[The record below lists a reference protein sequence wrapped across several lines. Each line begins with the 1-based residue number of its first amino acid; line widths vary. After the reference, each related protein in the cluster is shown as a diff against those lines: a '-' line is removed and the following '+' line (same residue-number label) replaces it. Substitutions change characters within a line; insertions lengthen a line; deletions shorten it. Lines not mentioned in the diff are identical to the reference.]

1 MNLSISQK
9 ATMTSIEIAELVG
22 SRHSDVKRSIE
33 RLVAKGVIQHTPLA
47 TVENNQSLSPNK
59 YTKAY
64 FFEGEQGKRDSIVV
78 VAQLSPEFTAWLVVD
93 RWRELENARVQLKS
107 KAEILAEMAQ
117 MHLEHERRINA
128 VNAQVAE
135 VSAQVTKVAETVEQI
150 KKGNIPEGYIGYRQ
164 LAAKCGLTEAK
175 CRNLVNAYRIP
186 TDTHEF
192 LTPDGL
198 LARRSIVALAPF
210 RKAFKQVMSEA
221 EPRNKRWYHPKM
233 GMFQAIHHPVPESP
247 KDNLSLHTVREKI
260 RTGYATVCRRSSWPE
275 GIWVWPEGGSRKH
288 WRTIRDGKIHA
299 IDLAPE
305 DVIAMDWIVS

>member
-9 ATMTSIEIAELVG
+9 ATMSSLDIAELVG
-22 SRHSDVKRSIE
+22 SRHGNVLRTIRNMMAS
-33 RLVAKGVIQHTPLA
+33 GVIRETQNEF
-47 TVENNQSLSPNK
+47 VERINNLGKVVKDPV
-59 YTKAY
+59 YV
-64 FFEGEQGKRDSIVV
+64 FEGEQGKRDSIVV
-78 VAQLSPEFTAWLVVD
+78 VAQLSPEFTARLVD
-93 RWRELENARVQLKS
+93 RWRELENARAQLKS

-128 VNAQVAE
+128 VNAQVDE
-135 VSAQVTKVAETVEQI
+135 VSAQVSKVAETVEQI

-233 GMFQAIHHPVPESP
+233 GLFQAIHHPVPESP
-247 KDNLSLHTVREKI
+247 KANLSLHTAREKI
-260 RTGYATVCRRSSWPE
+260 KTGYATVCRRASWPE
-275 GIWVWPEGGSRKH
+275 SVWVWPERGSRKN
-288 WRTIRDGKIHA
+288 WRTFRDGKIYA
-299 IDLAPE
+299 IDLQPE
-305 DVIAMDWIVS
+305 DVAATDWIVS

>member
-1 MNLSISQK
+1 MDICILEKPS
-9 ATMTSIEIAELVG
+9 MTSIEIAELVG
-22 SRHSDVKRSIE
+22 KRHDNVKRTIE
-33 RLVAKGVIQHTPLA
+33 TLDKGGVIVRPQIEVFEKINNLGLRRS
-47 TVENNQSLSPNK
+47 VE
-59 YTKAY
+59 AY
-64 FFEGEQGKRDSIVV
+64 VFEGEQGKRDSIIV
-78 VAQLSPEFTAWLVVD
+78 VAQLSPEFTARLVD

-135 VSAQVTKVAETVEQI
+135 VSAQVSMVAETLEQI
-150 KKGNIPEGYIGYRQ
+150 KKGNMPEGYIGYRQ

-175 CRNLVNAYRIP
+175 CRNLVNAFRIP

-260 RTGYATVCRRSSWPE
+260 RTGYATVCRRSSWPK

>member
-1 MNLSISQK
+1 MEICILEKPS
-9 ATMTSIEIAELVG
+9 MTSIEIAELVG
-22 SRHSDVKRSIE
+22 SRPDNVKRTIE
-33 RLVAKGVIQHTPLA
+33 RLSKSGVIPLPPME
-47 TVENNQSLSPNK
+47 VSENINNLGFKVKNSH
-59 YTKAY
+59 YV
-64 FFEGEQGKRDSIVV
+64 FEGEQGKRDSIIV
-78 VAQLSPEFTAWLVVD
+78 VAQLSPEFTARLVD

-135 VSAQVTKVAETVEQI
+135 VSAQVSKVAETVEQI
-150 KKGNIPEGYIGYRQ
+150 KKGNMPEGYIGYRQ

-247 KDNLSLHTVREKI
+247 KANLSLHTARERIK
-260 RTGYATVCRRSSWPE
+260 TGYAIVCRRASWPE
-275 GIWVWPEGGSRKH
+275 GVWVWPEGGSRKH

-305 DVIAMDWIVS
+305 DVVATDWIVS

>member
-9 ATMTSIEIAELVG
+9 ATMSSLDIAELVG
-22 SRHSDVKRSIE
+22 SRHGNVLRTIRNMMAS
-33 RLVAKGVIQHTPLA
+33 GVIRETQNEF
-47 TVENNQSLSPNK
+47 VERINNLGKVVKDPV
-59 YTKAY
+59 YV
-64 FFEGEQGKRDSIVV
+64 FEGEQGKRDSIVV
-78 VAQLSPEFTAWLVVD
+78 VAQLSPEFTARLVD

-135 VSAQVTKVAETVEQI
+135 VSAQVSMVAETLEQI
-150 KKGNIPEGYIGYRQ
+150 KKGNMPEGYIGYRQ

-221 EPRNKRWYHPKM
+221 EPRNKRWYHPRM
-233 GMFQAIHHPVPESP
+233 GLFQAIHHPVPESP
-247 KDNLSLHTVREKI
+247 KANLSLHTAREKI
-260 RTGYATVCRRSSWPE
+260 KTGYATVCRRASWPE
-275 GIWVWPEGGSRKH
+275 SVWVWPERGSRKN
-288 WRTIRDGKIHA
+288 WRTFRDGKICA
-299 IDLAPE
+299 IDLQPE
-305 DVIAMDWIVS
+305 DVAATDWIVS

>member
-64 FFEGEQGKRDSIVV
+64 FFEGEQGKRDSIIV
-78 VAQLSPEFTAWLVVD
+78 VAQLSPEFTARLVD
-93 RWRELENARVQLKS
+93 RWRELEEQARQPLT
-107 KAEILAEMAQ
+107 EIEMIAA
-117 MHLEHERRINA
+117 MAANA
-128 VNAQVAE
+128 VQQQKRLHAVE
-135 VSAQVTKVAETVEQI
+135 SKVSQVAETVEQI
-150 KKGNIPEGYIGYRQ
+150 KKGNMPEGYIGYRQ

-192 LTPDGL
+192 LTPEGVL
-198 LARRSIVALAPF
+198 SRRTIVALSPF
-210 RKAFKQVMSEA
+210 MNAFTLMMSEA
-221 EPRNKRWYHPKM
+221 EHRGKRWYHPRM
-233 GMFQAIHHPVPESP
+233 GQFQVI
-247 KDNLSLHTVREKI
+247 
-260 RTGYATVCRRSSWPE
+260 GW
-275 GIWVWPEGGSRKH
+275 GG
-288 WRTIRDGKIHA
+288 
-299 IDLAPE
+299 E
-305 DVIAMDWIVS
+305 

>member
-9 ATMTSIEIAELVG
+9 ATMSSLDIAELVG
-22 SRHSDVKRSIE
+22 SRHGNVLRTIRNMMAS
-33 RLVAKGVIQHTPLA
+33 GVIRETQNEF
-47 TVENNQSLSPNK
+47 VERINNLGKVVKDPV
-59 YTKAY
+59 YV
-64 FFEGEQGKRDSIVV
+64 FEGEQGKRDSIVV
-78 VAQLSPEFTAWLVVD
+78 VAQLSPEFTARLVD

-233 GMFQAIHHPVPESP
+233 GLFQAIHHPLPEIP
-247 KDNLSLHTVREKI
+247 KDNLSLHTAREKI
-260 RTGYATVCRRSSWPE
+260 RSGYATVCRRASWSE
-275 GIWVWPEGGSRKH
+275 GVWVWPEGGSRKH

-305 DVIAMDWIVS
+305 DMVAMDWIVS

>member
-1 MNLSISQK
+1 MMAS
-9 ATMTSIEIAELVG
+9 
-22 SRHSDVKRSIE
+22 
-33 RLVAKGVIQHTPLA
+33 GVIRETQNEF
-47 TVENNQSLSPNK
+47 VERINNLGKVVKDPV
-59 YTKAY
+59 YV
-64 FFEGEQGKRDSIVV
+64 FEGEQGKRDSIVV
-78 VAQLSPEFTAWLVVD
+78 VAQLSPEFTARLVD
-93 RWRELENARVQLKS
+93 RWRELENARGPLKS

-117 MHLEHERRINA
+117 MHLEHERLINA

-135 VSAQVTKVAETVEQI
+135 VSAQVSKVAETVEQI

-175 CRNLVNAYRIP
+175 CRNLVNAFRIP

-275 GIWVWPEGGSRKH
+275 GVWVWPEGGSRKH

-305 DVIAMDWIVS
+305 DVVATDWIVS

>member
-9 ATMTSIEIAELVG
+9 ATMSSLDIAELVG
-22 SRHSDVKRSIE
+22 SRHGNVLRTIRNMMAS
-33 RLVAKGVIQHTPLA
+33 GVIRETQNEF
-47 TVENNQSLSPNK
+47 VERINNLGKVVKDPV
-59 YTKAY
+59 YV
-64 FFEGEQGKRDSIVV
+64 FEGEQGKRDSIVV
-78 VAQLSPEFTAWLVVD
+78 VAQLSPEFTARLVD
-93 RWRELENARVQLKS
+93 RWRELESAKVQLKS

-135 VSAQVTKVAETVEQI
+135 VSAQVSMVAETLEQI

-233 GMFQAIHHPVPESP
+233 GLFQAIHHPVPESP
-247 KDNLSLHTVREKI
+247 KANLSLHTARERIK
-260 RTGYATVCRRSSWPE
+260 TGYAIVCRRASWPE
-275 GIWVWPEGGSRKH
+275 GVWVWPEGGSRKH

-305 DVIAMDWIVS
+305 DVVATDWIVS

>member
-9 ATMTSIEIAELVG
+9 ATMSSLDIAELVG
-22 SRHSDVKRSIE
+22 SRHGNVLRTIRNMMAS
-33 RLVAKGVIQHTPLA
+33 GVIRETQNEF
-47 TVENNQSLSPNK
+47 VERINNLGKVVKDPV
-59 YTKAY
+59 YV
-64 FFEGEQGKRDSIVV
+64 FEGEQGKRDSIVV
-78 VAQLSPEFTAWLVVD
+78 VAQLSPEFTARLVD

-135 VSAQVTKVAETVEQI
+135 VSAQVSMVAETLEQI
-150 KKGNIPEGYIGYRQ
+150 KKGNMPDGYIGYRQ

-305 DVIAMDWIVS
+305 DIVATDWIVS

>member
-22 SRHSDVKRSIE
+22 SRPDSVKRTIE
-33 RLVAKGVIQHTPLA
+33 TLAKKSVIQFPQS
-47 TVENNQSLSPNK
+47 VEIENKQSVGPRRFS
-59 YTKAY
+59 KAY
-64 FFEGEQGKRDSIVV
+64 IFEGEQGKRDSIIV
-78 VAQLSPEFTAWLVVD
+78 VAQLSPEFTARLVD

-135 VSAQVTKVAETVEQI
+135 VSAQVSMVAETLEQI

-175 CRNLVNAYRIP
+175 CRNLVNAFRIP

-210 RKAFKQVMSEA
+210 QKAFKQVMSEA

-305 DVIAMDWIVS
+305 DIVATDWIVS

>member
-9 ATMTSIEIAELVG
+9 ATMSSLDIAELVG
-22 SRHSDVKRSIE
+22 SRHGNVLRTIRNMMAS
-33 RLVAKGVIQHTPLA
+33 GVIRETQNEF
-47 TVENNQSLSPNK
+47 VERINNLGKVVKDPV
-59 YTKAY
+59 YV
-64 FFEGEQGKRDSIVV
+64 FEGEQGKRDSIVV
-78 VAQLSPEFTAWLVVD
+78 VAQLSPEFTARLVD

-135 VSAQVTKVAETVEQI
+135 VSAQVSMVAETLEQI

-175 CRNLVNAYRIP
+175 CRNLVNAFRIP

-305 DVIAMDWIVS
+305 DVVATDWIVS

>member
-1 MNLSISQK
+1 MDICILEKPS
-9 ATMTSIEIAELVG
+9 MTSIEIAELVG
-22 SRHSDVKRSIE
+22 KRHDNVKRTIE
-33 RLVAKGVIQHTPLA
+33 TLAESGVIVRPQIEDEPKIDVMGRSRLIQ
-47 TVENNQSLSPNK
+47 VFRFSD
-59 YTKAY
+59 
-64 FFEGEQGKRDSIVV
+64 EQGKRDSIIV
-78 VAQLSPEFTAWLVVD
+78 VAQLCPEFTARLVD
-93 RWRELENARVQLKS
+93 RWRELEEQARQPLT
-107 KAEILAEMAQ
+107 EIEMIAA
-117 MHLEHERRINA
+117 MATNA
-128 VNAQVAE
+128 VQQQKRLHVVESKVSQV
-135 VSAQVTKVAETVEQI
+135 VETVEQI
-150 KKGNIPEGYIGYRQ
+150 KKGNMPEGYIGYRQ

-198 LARRSIVALAPF
+198 LARRSIVALVPF